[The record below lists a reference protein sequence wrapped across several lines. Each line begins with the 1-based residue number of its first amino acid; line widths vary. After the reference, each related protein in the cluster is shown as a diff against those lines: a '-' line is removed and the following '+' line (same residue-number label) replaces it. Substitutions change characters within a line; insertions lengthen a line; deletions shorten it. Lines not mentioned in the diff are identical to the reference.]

1 MLSDTKYAIQWIIT
15 IWLLGSTLAI
25 PSVLA
30 NQSKVL
36 VVGDSL
42 SAGFGID
49 PDLGWVSL
57 LQQANPDWLVINA
70 SISGDTTSGGV
81 RRLPALLD
89 QHNPTLVIIELGG
102 NDGLR
107 GQSLSLIQ
115 RNLQQMVQDSV
126 QQNAQVILME
136 MKIPP
141 NYGARYTERFT
152 ALYEQIASQYQL
164 VMVPFFLESVIGQDG
179 MMQDDGIHPTAAAQ
193 STMMQQVQAVLE
205 QSSFPKT
212 E

>member
-205 QSSFPKT
+205 QSSFLIT